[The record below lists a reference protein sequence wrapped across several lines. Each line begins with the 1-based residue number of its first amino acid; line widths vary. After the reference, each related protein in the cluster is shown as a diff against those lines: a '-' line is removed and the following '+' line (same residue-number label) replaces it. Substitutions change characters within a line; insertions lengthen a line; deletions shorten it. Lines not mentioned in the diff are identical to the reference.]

1 MRAAEAIADGVRRQ
15 ILELLRR
22 GPMPVNQVW
31 ERFAISRPAISRHL
45 RILREHGLVRVESRG
60 RERWCH
66 LELAPLA
73 ELEAWLAGFRSPW
86 EPRLDA
92 LATEVARTRR
102 ERREQPAS
110 GRTPQTRKSSA

>member
-1 MRAAEAIADGVRRQ
+1 MRAAEAIVDEVRRD
-15 ILELLRR
+15 ILDLLRA
-22 GPMPVNQVW
+22 GPLAVNQVADH
-31 ERFAISRPAISRHL
+31 FTISRPAISRHL

-66 LELAPLA
+66 LEVGPLA
-73 ELEAWLAGFRSPW
+73 ELEAWLARFHSPW

-102 ERREQPAS
+102 ERRERPAS
-110 GRTPQTRKSSA
+110 RDTPRRKQQSA